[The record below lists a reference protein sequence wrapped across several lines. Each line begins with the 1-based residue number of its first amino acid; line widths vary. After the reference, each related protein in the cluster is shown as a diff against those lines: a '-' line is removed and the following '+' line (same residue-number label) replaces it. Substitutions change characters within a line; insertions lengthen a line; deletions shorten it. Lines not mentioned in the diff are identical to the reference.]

1 MYVVEEEKHHSVTT
15 VYSYEWPECFCGC
28 VIAAAM
34 NLNETNASFEIT
46 YYFYV
51 IDYQNFE
58 GVHWTDHISSMLN
71 LIETKYSKVVHT
83 ATLHQSVN

>member
-51 IDYQNFE
+51 ID
-58 GVHWTDHISSMLN
+58 
-71 LIETKYSKVVHT
+71 
-83 ATLHQSVN
+83 